1 MSLRD
6 VKRAMEVMIWFYQH
20 FQDFSGLMEEER
32 RKNEE
37 ESENESDS
45 DSGEDSTDVKE
56 TLSDSEDDQCDQE
69 KTTATNHNDCR
80 SLRDRLSMV
89 CPFIEVN
96 STGKRE
102 ERPTVSATVCGR
114 NFPFACKETASAECK
129 PTQIFDYA
137 DTKEREKRS
146 TVSKSMWERNI
157 PFSSKETASV
167 ECKPTQIFDYADTK
181 KRRKQPAVSESMC
194 EPDFSLASKE
204 TVSAEC
210 RPTQEPLQLS
220 SRVNPLEMFH
230 HVESLDESLEEENVR
245 IVFTLSK
252 TIL

>member
-1 MSLRD
+1 MKDFAKGKAPLRH
-6 VKRAMEVMIWFYQH
+6 KLKLLIGF
-20 FQDFSGLMEEER
+20 
-32 RKNEE
+32 
-37 ESENESDS
+37 
-45 DSGEDSTDVKE
+45 
-56 TLSDSEDDQCDQE
+56 TLLKALQFKSNIKLTLFD
-69 KTTATNHNDCR
+69 
-80 SLRDRLSMV
+80 
-89 CPFIEVN
+89 
-96 STGKRE
+96 G
-102 ERPTVSATVCGR
+102 
-114 NFPFACKETASAECK
+114 FPAECK

-146 TVSKSMWERNI
+146 TVSKSLWERNI

-181 KRRKQPAVSESMC
+181 KREKQPAVSESMC